1 MAESKVSICNKAL
14 SMLGVGKEIQNLESE
29 KSEESRA
36 CRTFFDNALESTLR
50 DFAWPFAKRTVTL
63 ELVQDYY
70 SDEWRYAY
78 RYPAMTALFRRIP
91 SGHVIDTSETRI
103 PHEIASDSGGLL
115 VLTNQ
120 PFAKGEITRLI
131 NNPAFYPSDFVAALA
146 CRLAYYIAPRVTG
159 GDPFG
164 NQAKAMQVYN
174 LEIGNARRNALAEQ
188 KDPKLPESELV
199 TVRN

>member
-29 KSEESRA
+29 RSEESRS
-36 CRTFFDNALESTLR
+36 CRMFYSNALESTLR

-63 ELVQDYY
+63 ELIQDYY
-70 SDEWRYAY
+70 STEWRYAY

-91 SGHVIDTSETRI
+91 SGNVIDTEETKI

-120 PFAKGEITRLI
+120 PSAKGEITRLI
-131 NNPAFYPSDFVAALA
+131 DNPAFYPADFVAALA

-164 NQAKAMQVYN
+164 NQAKARQAYDF
-174 LEIGNARRNALAEQ
+174 EIANARRNARSEE